1 MPVTRGTMSRTTQ
14 TIIAVIEEAAKVAG
28 VVEVDIRT
36 KEVVAGV
43 EKAITATSSNIIKR
57 RSKIHRKKAVTI
69 IIKKITNPE
78 ITTNR
83 KRGLHKKSNL
93 STTDLNLNS
102 ISQHTT
108 NNHLIRILS
117 HNSNST
123 RINTKITTK
132 NSTIKNKDT
141 IRTTTNNNIRMIIM
155 DMRGSVISEIMEMNT
170 ETLMDIKTIIWKF
183 PNTKVDRFHTNLIV
197 KARNNT
203 IVSSKLMLLQKNSAK
218 IK

>member
-1 MPVTRGTMSRTTQ
+1 M
-14 TIIAVIEEAAKVAG
+14 AG

-36 KEVVAGV
+36 KEVVAAV

-93 STTDLNLNS
+93 STTDLSLSS

-108 NNHLIRILS
+108 NLHLIRTLS

-141 IRTTTNNNIRMIIM
+141 ILTTTNNNIRMIIM

-170 ETLMDIKTIIWKF
+170 ETLMDIKTIIRKF
-183 PNTKVDRFHTNLIV
+183 PNTRVDRFHTNLIV

-203 IVSSKLMLLQKNSAK
+203 IVSSKLMLLQKSSAK

>member
-1 MPVTRGTMSRTTQ
+1 MSRTTR
-14 TIIAVIEEAAKVAG
+14 TIKAVIEVAAEVAG

-36 KEVVAGV
+36 KEVVAAV

-78 ITTNR
+78 ITTNH

-93 STTDLNLNS
+93 SITDLNLNS

-108 NNHLIRILS
+108 NLHLIRILS

-170 ETLMDIKTIIWKF
+170 ETLMDIKTIIRKF
-183 PNTKVDRFHTNLIV
+183 PNTRVDRFHTNLIV

-203 IVSSKLMLLQKNSAK
+203 IVSSKLMLLQKSSAK

>member
-1 MPVTRGTMSRTTQ
+1 MGEAVTATNSL
-14 TIIAVIEEAAKVAG
+14 I
-28 VVEVDIRT
+28 T
-36 KEVVAGV
+36 KRKNKIHSKKGV
-43 EKAITATSSNIIKR
+43 ET
-57 RSKIHRKKAVTI
+57 
-69 IIKKITNPE
+69 IIKKNTNPE
-78 ITTNR
+78 TTIIRKGLLHRASHLHTTN
-83 KRGLHKKSNL
+83 
-93 STTDLNLNS
+93 LNLNFTNH
-102 ISQHTT
+102 HTT
-108 NNHLIRILS
+108 NLHLIRTLS
-117 HNSNST
+117 PNSNST

-170 ETLMDIKTIIWKF
+170 ETLMDIKTIIRKF
-183 PNTKVDRFHTNLIV
+183 PNTRVDRFHTNLIV